1 MHKPS
6 SRGVP
11 VGFFN
16 RKELA
21 MADETNTSVA
31 GTENAT
37 QNVEVD
43 TSVKAQEESLKKNF
57 PTLIGYLYMSDP
69 DNTNPLWHHYVMPVF
84 DEKAYENLPWHV
96 YKERP
101 SDDLVDPLYSVQKG
115 GWIENAHDA
124 QTQILAAAQAKIKE
138 LDEKGKQLDQAND
151 KVDQAVKAMQQV
163 QAQSSQQTVAMM
175 KSFTEQTQNTNKMLA
190 TMQQTLAMVVK
201 AVQNSAVS
209 EAPAQPSA
217 NEQENGGN

>member
-1 MHKPS
+1 
-6 SRGVP
+6 
-11 VGFFN
+11 
-16 RKELA
+16 
-21 MADETNTSVA
+21 MADETQITPVA
-31 GTENAT
+31 GAENAT
-37 QNVEVD
+37 QNTEVD

-124 QTQILAAAQAKIKE
+124 QTQILAQAQMKIDALDKSKE
-138 LDEKGKQLDQAND
+138 QFDQTLKSVQENQSNGTAQTLTLTKAIKALSEGQANQN
-151 KVDQAVKAMQQV
+151 KLLASMQNLMLTI
-163 QAQSSQQTVAMM
+163 AGSQKTAEPTA
-175 KSFTEQTQNTNKMLA
+175 STQLVTGK
-190 TMQQTLAMVVK
+190 
-201 AVQNSAVS
+201 
-209 EAPAQPSA
+209 
-217 NEQENGGN
+217 

>member
-1 MHKPS
+1 
-6 SRGVP
+6 
-11 VGFFN
+11 
-16 RKELA
+16 
-21 MADETNTSVA
+21 MAEETQVTPVA

-37 QNVEVD
+37 QNAEVD

-124 QTQILAAAQAKIKE
+124 QTQILAQAQMKIAELNKSKE
-138 LDEKGKQLDQAND
+138 QLDQTLKSVQENQSNGTAQTLTLTKAIKALSEGQANQN
-151 KVDQAVKAMQQV
+151 KLLASMQQL
-163 QAQSSQQTVAMM
+163 
-175 KSFTEQTQNTNKMLA
+175 MLA
-190 TMQQTLAMVVK
+190 LTGNKQVTSTETTDTK
-201 AVQNSAVS
+201 
-209 EAPAQPSA
+209 
-217 NEQENGGN
+217 QENGGN

>member
-1 MHKPS
+1 
-6 SRGVP
+6 
-11 VGFFN
+11 
-16 RKELA
+16 
-21 MADETNTSVA
+21 MADETNTPVA

-37 QNVEVD
+37 QNAEVD

-84 DEKAYENLPWHV
+84 DEKAYESLPWHV

-124 QTQILAAAQAKIKE
+124 QTQILAQAQMKIDALDKSKE
-138 LDEKGKQLDQAND
+138 QFDQTLKSVQENQSNGTAQTLTLTKAIKALSEGQANQN
-151 KVDQAVKAMQQV
+151 KLLASMQQL
-163 QAQSSQQTVAMM
+163 
-175 KSFTEQTQNTNKMLA
+175 MLA
-190 TMQQTLAMVVK
+190 LTGNKQATSTETTDTK
-201 AVQNSAVS
+201 
-209 EAPAQPSA
+209 
-217 NEQENGGN
+217 QENGGN

>member
-1 MHKPS
+1 
-6 SRGVP
+6 
-11 VGFFN
+11 
-16 RKELA
+16 
-21 MADETNTSVA
+21 MADETNTTVA

-37 QNVEVD
+37 QNTEVD

-84 DEKAYENLPWHV
+84 DEKAYEELPWHV

-124 QTQILAAAQAKIKE
+124 QTQILAQAQMKIDALDKSKE
-138 LDEKGKQLDQAND
+138 RLDQTL
-151 KVDQAVKAMQQV
+151 KSV
-163 QAQSSQQTVAMM
+163 QENQSNGTA
-175 KSFTEQTQNTNKMLA
+175 
-190 TMQQTLAMVVK
+190 QTLTLTK
-201 AVQNSAVS
+201 AIKTLSEGQANQNKLLASMQTLMLQIAS
-209 EAPAQPSA
+209 QKQATPTQPTTDNQA
-217 NEQENGGN
+217 TGKQENGGN

>member
-1 MHKPS
+1 
-6 SRGVP
+6 
-11 VGFFN
+11 
-16 RKELA
+16 
-21 MADETNTSVA
+21 MADETNTTVA
-31 GTENAT
+31 GVENAT
-37 QNVEVD
+37 QNAEVD

-124 QTQILAAAQAKIKE
+124 QTQILAQAQMKIDALDKSKE
-138 LDEKGKQLDQAND
+138 RLDQTL
-151 KVDQAVKAMQQV
+151 KSV
-163 QAQSSQQTVAMM
+163 QENQLTGTA
-175 KSFTEQTQNTNKMLA
+175 
-190 TMQQTLAMVVK
+190 QTLALTNSLK
-201 AVQNSAVS
+201 ELSDNQANQNKLLTSMQNLMLQMAS
-209 EAPAQPSA
+209 QKQATPTQPTTDNQA
-217 NEQENGGN
+217 TGKQENGGN